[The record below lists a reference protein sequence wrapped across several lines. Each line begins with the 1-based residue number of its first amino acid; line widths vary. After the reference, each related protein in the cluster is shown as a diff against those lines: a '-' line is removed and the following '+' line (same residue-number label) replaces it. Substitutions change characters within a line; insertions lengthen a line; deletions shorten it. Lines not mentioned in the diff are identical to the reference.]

1 MRCGVP
7 RIPTAAGDTFPV
19 SSPGSSRPLMP
30 RWRFME
36 SRQPTVHGRCSNRGN
51 RPTGAGGLPSKFTL
65 PVGAPR
71 CASPY
76 RSAGANS
83 AIHSKGVRW
92 LLDSWGVE
100 SSFVNRAAARLGF
113 LKAERRLDLKAW
125 PWKPNTSSWVEPTSE
140 ALVALKKAS
149 PKFASDDL
157 RERIQLGEAQ
167 LMDVRCRDG
176 GWNYGSPAALG
187 VALPSYPETTALA
200 LIGLQG
206 REDLA
211 PSLEI
216 AASMAR
222 GTASP
227 LARAWLAIALS
238 LHGAE
243 APQRENA
250 APSSDL
256 MITAIEALGAPDGNY
271 RMLKTAGA

>member
-1 MRCGVP
+1 M
-7 RIPTAAGDTFPV
+7 
-19 SSPGSSRPLMP
+19 
-30 RWRFME
+30 
-36 SRQPTVHGRCSNRGN
+36 
-51 RPTGAGGLPSKFTL
+51 
-65 PVGAPR
+65 
-71 CASPY
+71 
-76 RSAGANS
+76 
-83 AIHSKGVRW
+83 
-92 LLDSWGVE
+92 
-100 SSFVNRAAARLGF
+100 
-113 LKAERRLDLKAW
+113 
-125 PWKPNTSSWVEPTSE
+125 
-140 ALVALKKAS
+140 
-149 PKFASDDL
+149 
-157 RERIQLGEAQ
+157 
-167 LMDVRCRDG
+167 
-176 GWNYGSPAALG
+176 
-187 VALPSYPETTALA
+187 PSYPETTALA